1 MQDFTK
7 LRVWHDSQDLAVAV
21 FAATKGFP
29 REERFGLSSQMR
41 RAAVSVS
48 SNIAEGC
55 GRFGPAE
62 VSRFL
67 QIGVSSAC
75 ELVSQI
81 DLSHRLNFLDERVFV
96 SLRSQAELVRKSL
109 IRLDAKVRSGSRGP
123 RVETC
128 FLRVLEPTTHHPPL
142 TTPRCR

>member
-7 LRVWHDSQDLAVAV
+7 LRVWHDSQDLAVSV
-21 FAATKGFP
+21 FAATRAFP

-55 GRFGPAE
+55 GRFGPVE

-67 QIGVSSAC
+67 QIGISSAC

-81 DLSHRLNFLDERVFV
+81 ELSHRLHFV
-96 SLRSQAELVRKSL
+96 DNQIASSLATQAEAVRKSL
-109 IRLDAKVRSGSRGP
+109 IRLEAKVRGGGSKSGR
-123 RVETC
+123 
-128 FLRVLEPTTHHPPL
+128 
-142 TTPRCR
+142 